1 MRRRARDALA
11 AEAVDDVEQSFKDEA
26 LAPAP
31 RRRER
36 GSSDRGVV
44 SGCICFRHEFRNG
57 FIGLILCYF
66 DF

>member
-1 MRRRARDALA
+1 MRSRARDAPA

-36 GSSDRGVV
+36 GSSGGGVIL
-44 SGCICFRHEFRNG
+44 GCICFRREFWNG
-57 FIGLILCYF
+57 FVGLILYYF
-66 DF
+66 DC